1 VKVLKVELDHNLAKD
16 FEKVRAYLGIK
27 NDSEVI
33 RFLIREKAREIPV
46 GSCGQICPQH
56 EGVE

>member
-1 VKVLKVELDHNLAKD
+1 MSGVKVLKVELDHNLAKD

-33 RFLIREKAREIPV
+33 RFLIREKAREIVTPGTAAEV
-46 GSCGQICPQH
+46 D
-56 EGVE
+56 